1 MTSTVALGNIPGPVT
16 GDNQWNDKQKPEQH
30 VLEPACF
37 ANIHLFS
44 TGNDGNRKR
53 RDTAVRPS
61 IKLPSLP
68 RPMMNAALTGDR
80 GLQNRGAF
88 VNRLI
93 YLLYAIHA
101 VTLISHFLIL
111 IYGLIRA
118 M

>member
-1 MTSTVALGNIPGPVT
+1 MTSTVALGNILGPVT
-16 GDNQWNDKQKPEQH
+16 GDNQRYDKQKPEQH
-30 VLEPACF
+30 ALEPACF
-37 ANIHLFS
+37 ANFHLLS

-101 VTLISHFLIL
+101 VTLIPAFLIL